1 MLVVI
6 DAQPAKAFVNANS
19 DLCMLNEDFVTEEYA
34 ICIAKNNSS
43 FTSKVN
49 DALNVLINNG
59 TIDNIISN
67 YIGENA
73 SKQPYEPT
81 GSGEN
86 GTLTI
91 AVNAYFEPYEYYN
104 NGKVSGIDIDIS
116 NAIADYL
123 WNEAVCRGYG
133 IRFHNNCRT
142 SSGKADMGIS
152 GITVTEERKEK
163 Y

>member
-1 MLVVI
+1 MLLLPHAV
-6 DAQPAKAFVNANS
+6 S
-19 DLCMLNEDFVTEEYA
+19 
-34 ICIAKNNSS
+34 
-43 FTSKVN
+43 
-49 DALNVLINNG
+49 
-59 TIDNIISN
+59 
-67 YIGENA
+67 ENA

-123 WNEAVCRGYG
+123 GMKLSVE
-133 IRFHNNCRT
+133 
-142 SSGKADMGIS
+142 DMEFALSAGS
-152 GITVTEERKEK
+152 L
-163 Y
+163 